1 MNELQRLSA
10 SEAAAAIARKEI
22 SSVELVEACLA
33 RIDAR
38 EPEVAAWACIDRD
51 GALRQARECDLAAAG
66 GPLHGV
72 PVGVKDIIDTRDLPT
87 EYGSPIF
94 RGHRPQRDAAC
105 IGLVRRAGGIVLGK
119 TVTTEFAMYQP
130 GKTRNPHAAGHT
142 PGGSSSGSAAA
153 VADFHVAAAFATQSS
168 GSIIRPSAY
177 CGVVGYKPT
186 INTFVPDGI
195 KPLGASL
202 DTLGMITRTVAD
214 QLLMWGVLQGQ
225 ARAATGSATQSR
237 RVGLCRTPYWAEA
250 DEGARSA
257 LEYVARTLAGNG
269 FEVEEVDLPPEF
281 GSLNELHGRIMAYE
295 VSRNYV
301 YEYEPSRRGMLG
313 ERTLQ
318 VMEDGWRI
326 SPDEY
331 LAMRAALRQARA
343 RFSSACAG
351 FSAFLA
357 PSAPGEAP
365 LFASTGD
372 PVFNRMWTLLGGP
385 AVNLPAGRGPAGLP
399 VGIQLVGDVDTD
411 LQLLRLCSEVE
422 NLLSQDGHGHG
433 QPFAARD

>member
-1 MNELQRLSA
+1 MSELHRLSA
-10 SEAAAAIARKEI
+10 SEAAAAIAKKEM

-38 EPEVAAWACIDRD
+38 EPEVAAWTCIDRD
-51 GALRQARECDLAAAG
+51 RALLQARECDLAGTG

-72 PVGVKDIIDTRDLPT
+72 PIGVKDIIDTRDFPT

-130 GKTRNPHAAGHT
+130 GKTRNPHAGGHT

-153 VADFHVAAAFATQSS
+153 VADFHVPAAFATQSS
-168 GSIIRPSAY
+168 GSIIRPAAY

-202 DTLGMITRTVAD
+202 DTLGMMTRTVAD
-214 QLLMWGVLQGQ
+214 QLLMWSVLQG
-225 ARAATGSATQSR
+225 RSSAAVNPLSPPR
-237 RVGLCRTPYWAEA
+237 RLALCRTPYWAAA
-250 DEGARSA
+250 DEATRSA
-257 LEYVARTLAGNG
+257 LERAARTLAHNG

-281 GSLNELHGRIMAYE
+281 ASLNDLHARLMAYE

-301 YEYEPSRRGMLG
+301 YEYDPPRRHLLG

-318 VMEDGWRI
+318 VMEDGWKV
-326 SPDEY
+326 SPEEY
-331 LAMRAALRQARA
+331 LAMRAALRGARA
-343 RFSSACAG
+343 RFSQVCAG
-351 FSAFLA
+351 FSAFLV

-365 LFASTGD
+365 PIAVTGD
-372 PVFNRMWTLLGGP
+372 PVFNRMWTLLGVP
-385 AVNLPAGRGPAGLP
+385 AVNLPAGRGPTGLP
-399 VGIQLVGDVDTD
+399 LGVQLVGDVDTD
-411 LQLLRLCSEVE
+411 LELLALCSDIEKI
-422 NLLSQDGHGHG
+422 LS
-433 QPFAARD
+433 